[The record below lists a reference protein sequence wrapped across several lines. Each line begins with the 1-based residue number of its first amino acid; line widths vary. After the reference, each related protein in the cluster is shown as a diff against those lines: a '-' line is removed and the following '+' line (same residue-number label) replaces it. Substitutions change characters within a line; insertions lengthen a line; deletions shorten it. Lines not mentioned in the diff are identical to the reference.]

1 MRRIGIFIFAIILA
15 GCSADMTARLDDVQA
30 GYAASDYAVAD
41 AFAGGRDMASQ
52 NNLEI
57 LISADAAFH
66 KNDFA
71 ASDAAYEEFN
81 HRNIDL
87 TGGDIGREIGALLGG
102 NMSNDYRPY
111 MMDALFVSY
120 YQLWNALA
128 MGNTNDA
135 RVIINQSYARQQKM
149 SREYD
154 TLVQETQKSVG
165 DNQTLANKI
174 NAENSQWA
182 AFRDIMNPELRYLS
196 GIYFLNM
203 GDFSNAKTYLA
214 RTDGMTGGAR
224 PVADD
229 LGAARAGRAP
239 QNTVW
244 VFIEDGFAPRLYE
257 NRIDMPFMTDN
268 GMTVIS
274 LALAEPVFWDGA
286 TPIDGAVQIANIDAL
301 FMTEFTQ
308 YSVNAALRAFAAA
321 TSRAMLQSAMY
332 NSNSDAAPLLGLI
345 STIYSVSTTD
355 AEVRS
360 WPTLPQTISVLRTKN
375 DHSGHLDIT
384 SHGDVVATAEIP
396 KNGNCLVYVRI
407 LGGTPDVKV
416 IQIK

>member
-30 GYAASDYAVAD
+30 GYAAGDYAVAD

-81 HRNIDL
+81 RRHIDL

-154 TLVQETQKSVG
+154 ALVQETQKSVG

-182 AFRDIMNPELRYLS
+182 AFRDIMNPALMYLS

-224 PVADD
+224 PVTDD
-229 LGAARAGRAP
+229 LGAARAGRTP

-286 TPIDGAVQIANIDAL
+286 TPIDGAVQIANVDAL
-301 FMTEFTQ
+301 FMIEFTQ

-375 DHSGHLDIT
+375 DHSGHLDII
-384 SHGDVVATAEIP
+384 SRGDVIATAEIP
-396 KNGNCLVYVRI
+396 KKGNCLVYVRI